1 MSTLETLAAE
11 AACRALVLQ
20 GADAVDRGDA
30 QGFAALFVPDGTL
43 VRPDGSVLQ
52 GRAAIAHTYA
62 SRDPDRLTQ
71 HLVCNQQ
78 VSVDLQ
84 AGTAQ
89 ARSKVLLWTGR
100 HSSPS
105 TPQGRPA
112 DATSQVGEF
121 VDELEHTPEG
131 WRIRSRRAQFIL
143 YRGGAS

>member
-1 MSTLETLAAE
+1 MSTLETVAAE

-43 VRPDGSVLQ
+43 VRPDGSLLQ
-52 GRAAIAHTYA
+52 GREAIAKAYA
-62 SRDPDRLTQ
+62 GRDPDRLTQ

-84 AGTAQ
+84 AGTAE

-143 YRGGAS
+143 YRNGAS